1 VDLKALYREV
11 ILEHYKQPRNT
22 KLLWEAGTQ
31 GVDDAHRE
39 SLCKNPSCGDRV
51 TVQLS
56 IDDGRVAAV
65 AFQGT
70 GCAISQASASMM
82 TEAVKGQSL
91 ERVRAIRSEFRRM
104 IVEGA
109 EEPNTDLLGDLQT
122 LQGVAKLH
130 ARVKCALCGWSAL
143 DAALAAS
150 SEVNLELD
158 QTLPESDSGG

>member
-1 VDLKALYREV
+1 MDLKALYREV

-22 KLLWEAGTQ
+22 APLWPAGGQ
-31 GVDDAHRE
+31 ACPGARE

-51 TVQLS
+51 TVQLC
-56 IDDGRVAAV
+56 IADGRIAQV

-82 TEAVKGQSL
+82 TEAVKGQPL
-91 ERVRAIRSEFRRM
+91 EHVHAVRGEFRRM

-109 EEPNTDLLGDLQT
+109 ESPDTALLGDLQT

-143 DAALAAS
+143 DAALAQTG
-150 SEVNLELD
+150 EINLELD
-158 QTLPESDSGG
+158 DTLPESSGSV